1 MEDSSSAFSEHNE
14 NDGNGH
20 SKNEED
26 SGSSNDSNDSDDED
40 LLESVCTTKQKQED
54 SGSSN
59 DNSDSDDEDLPVS
72 KTKQKQRKI
81 TKELWSGMKAELV
94 ENLPEGVD
102 GLRVFKIP
110 LQSCE
115 EEGRNTLRDGRKWKK
130 NCPTEWK
137 GHNRVRY
144 ADCKG
149 SSRCYNAHCP
159 FKLEFG
165 VVNTTQFKNLKDGSV
180 VCSACNQQPAFVK
193 CPARRYISYY
203 PSFTK
208 VFYCGNHTCPVI
220 KPLKKNKSQVRQLI
234 KDNPKIKP
242 SEIQSA
248 CIMSAFREKADW
260 ATVEKEVEATL
271 DRQWLSNVKKQMKR
285 DTEPLGHDFE
295 AVVTFKQ
302 YCDKKDSFFIYK
314 INDRRG
320 NPDRPSFVFKMG
332 TQKAKMAINMD
343 KNGNHFL
350 GDEFCYFDGK
360 RKRCRGFV
368 TLTASVYH
376 TLLRKQI
383 PLAVMEAE
391 NEDTTNIELFWTL
404 FNEVLQK
411 VSGQKDYKFHPVG
424 WCTDM
429 AGANFAAITKVFGEE
444 ATARM
449 KSCEFHFKDQRNKK
463 AQRLDN
469 DSSDRFKELCDKLLK
484 SATEAGYNNAKAAID
499 TFIEEREEHAF
510 LKTWVSWWHDR
521 RGFICRAFAPK
532 DAPAMNQ
539 AEVIHA
545 GWAHR
550 DSPNLSL
557 LDVCHADVRDTV
569 IVDKELETYQAGIP
583 SLGKG
588 PSFAECR
595 RRQHVRQLEKAKRIG
610 QEMFEDS
617 ENGRFIDPSSS
628 CQPPKTKK
636 RKGKKAASSQS
647 KEVTVDPGSAALGV
661 TPNMSPSYVPPF
673 TVPPSFVA
681 PQNVPPSYVL
691 PSGVP
696 PSNMSMSVPSNSSM
710 SYWHQAFPSFTHWSS
725 PPPFAAPSADPSP
738 PPTITPQYGNQWH
751 SGMSPHHYEIVML
764 PSNVQKCY
772 GCGAIF
778 SERSRSAPFNLC
790 IKHVDKRVI
799 GKNADGHL
807 IYSRDYT
814 NTYYHPSMPHIKR
827 KNPLFT
833 GLVYIEADLY
843 NSLDARYRQV
853 LKSFQFNVIL
863 K

>member
-40 LLESVCTTKQKQED
+40 LLESVFTTKQKQEDTGSSNDNSDSDDEDWLESVFTTKQKHED

-137 GHNRVRY
+137 GHNCVWY

-149 SSRCYNAHCP
+149 SSRYYNAHCP

-376 TLLRKQI
+376 TLLWKQI

-429 AGANFAAITKVFGEE
+429 AGANFAAIMNGFGEE

-449 KSCEFHFKDQRNKK
+449 KSCEFHFKDQWNKK

-499 TFIEEREEHAF
+499 TFIKEREEHAF
-510 LKTWVSWWHDR
+510 LKTWVSWWHNR

-636 RKGKKAASSQS
+636 RKGKKAASSQ
-647 KEVTVDPGSAALGV
+647 
-661 TPNMSPSYVPPF
+661 
-673 TVPPSFVA
+673 
-681 PQNVPPSYVL
+681 
-691 PSGVP
+691 
-696 PSNMSMSVPSNSSM
+696 
-710 SYWHQAFPSFTHWSS
+710 
-725 PPPFAAPSADPSP
+725 
-738 PPTITPQYGNQWH
+738 
-751 SGMSPHHYEIVML
+751 
-764 PSNVQKCY
+764 
-772 GCGAIF
+772 
-778 SERSRSAPFNLC
+778 
-790 IKHVDKRVI
+790 
-799 GKNADGHL
+799 
-807 IYSRDYT
+807 
-814 NTYYHPSMPHIKR
+814 
-827 KNPLFT
+827 
-833 GLVYIEADLY
+833 
-843 NSLDARYRQV
+843 
-853 LKSFQFNVIL
+853 
-863 K
+863 

>member
-1 MEDSSSAFSEHNE
+1 MF
-14 NDGNGH
+14 
-20 SKNEED
+20 
-26 SGSSNDSNDSDDED
+26 
-40 LLESVCTTKQKQED
+40 
-54 SGSSN
+54 
-59 DNSDSDDEDLPVS
+59 
-72 KTKQKQRKI
+72 
-81 TKELWSGMKAELV
+81 
-94 ENLPEGVD
+94 
-102 GLRVFKIP
+102 
-110 LQSCE
+110 
-115 EEGRNTLRDGRKWKK
+115 
-130 NCPTEWK
+130 
-137 GHNRVRY
+137 
-144 ADCKG
+144 
-149 SSRCYNAHCP
+149 
-159 FKLEFG
+159 
-165 VVNTTQFKNLKDGSV
+165 
-180 VCSACNQQPAFVK
+180 
-193 CPARRYISYY
+193 
-203 PSFTK
+203 
-208 VFYCGNHTCPVI
+208 
-220 KPLKKNKSQVRQLI
+220 
-234 KDNPKIKP
+234 
-242 SEIQSA
+242 
-248 CIMSAFREKADW
+248 
-260 ATVEKEVEATL
+260 
-271 DRQWLSNVKKQMKR
+271 
-285 DTEPLGHDFE
+285 FE

-314 INDRRG
+314 INDHRG

-360 RKRCRGFV
+360 TKRCRGFV

-499 TFIEEREEHAF
+499 TFIEEHEEHAF

-521 RGFICRAFAPK
+521 CGFICRAFAPK

-595 RRQHVRQLEKAKRIG
+595 RRQHVRQLEKAK
-610 QEMFEDS
+610 
-617 ENGRFIDPSSS
+617 
-628 CQPPKTKK
+628 
-636 RKGKKAASSQS
+636 
-647 KEVTVDPGSAALGV
+647 
-661 TPNMSPSYVPPF
+661 
-673 TVPPSFVA
+673 
-681 PQNVPPSYVL
+681 
-691 PSGVP
+691 
-696 PSNMSMSVPSNSSM
+696 
-710 SYWHQAFPSFTHWSS
+710 
-725 PPPFAAPSADPSP
+725 
-738 PPTITPQYGNQWH
+738 
-751 SGMSPHHYEIVML
+751 
-764 PSNVQKCY
+764 
-772 GCGAIF
+772 
-778 SERSRSAPFNLC
+778 
-790 IKHVDKRVI
+790 
-799 GKNADGHL
+799 
-807 IYSRDYT
+807 
-814 NTYYHPSMPHIKR
+814 
-827 KNPLFT
+827 
-833 GLVYIEADLY
+833 
-843 NSLDARYRQV
+843 
-853 LKSFQFNVIL
+853 
-863 K
+863 

>member
-40 LLESVCTTKQKQED
+40 LLESVFTTKQKQED

-661 TPNMSPSYVPPF
+661 TPNMPPSYVPPF